1 MNRYQGMMAACA
13 LCALAAGPAFGQT
26 TSGSGT
32 SPMPPPGLQR
42 DRPDGTSQ
50 PSEGRMPG
58 AVQPGIRQDDRAIG
72 QPRTGDMT
80 DRPGSDVRS
89 PGMPS
94 AGDNSSTPRAN
105 ADQVREVQ
113 HALKS
118 QGHDPGPIDGTL
130 GADTQE
136 ALRAFQKSQDLPV
149 TGQLDS
155 ETIAKLGVGRSPS
168 R

>member
-1 MNRYQGMMAACA
+1 MNKYQGMIAACA

-32 SPMPPPGLQR
+32 SPMPSPGLQR
-42 DRPDGTSQ
+42 DRPEGSSA

-58 AVQPGIRQDDRAIG
+58 AVQPGIRQDDRATG

-89 PGMPS
+89 PGTPS
-94 AGDNSSTPRAN
+94 AADNSSTPAAN
-105 ADQVREVQ
+105 VDQVREIQ
-113 HALKS
+113 EALKAK
-118 QGHDPGPIDGTL
+118 GHDPGPIDGTMSTE
-130 GADTQE
+130 TQE

-155 ETIAKLGVGRSPS
+155 ETIDKLGVGRPQS

>member
-1 MNRYQGMMAACA
+1 MNKYQGVIAACA

-32 SPMPPPGLQR
+32 SPMPSPGLQR
-42 DRPDGTSQ
+42 DRPDGTSA

-58 AVQPGIRQDDRAIG
+58 AVQPGIRQDDRATG
-72 QPRTGDMT
+72 QPRPGDT
-80 DRPGSDVRS
+80 
-89 PGMPS
+89 
-94 AGDNSSTPRAN
+94 SSTPTAN
-105 ADQVREVQ
+105 VDQVREIQ
-113 HALKS
+113 EALKAK
-118 QGHDPGPIDGTL
+118 GHDPGPVDGTM
-130 GADTQE
+130 GAETLE

-155 ETIAKLGVGRSPS
+155 ETIDKLGVGRTQS

>member
-1 MNRYQGMMAACA
+1 MIAACA

-32 SPMPPPGLQR
+32 SPMPSPGLQR
-42 DRPDGTSQ
+42 DRPEGTSQ

-58 AVQPGIRQDDRAIG
+58 AVQPGVRQDDRAIG

-80 DRPGSDVRS
+80 DRPGSDVRT
-89 PGMPS
+89 PGTPG
-94 AGDNSSTPRAN
+94 AGGNSSTPTAN
-105 ADQVREVQ
+105 MDQVRQIQE
-113 HALKS
+113 ALKAK
-118 QGHDPGPIDGTL
+118 GHDPGPVDGRM
-130 GADTQE
+130 GAETQE
-136 ALRAFQKSQDLPV
+136 ALRAFQKSQYLPV

-155 ETIAKLGVGRSPS
+155 DTIDKLGVGSQS

>member
-1 MNRYQGMMAACA
+1 MKRYQGAIAACA
-13 LCALAAGPAFGQT
+13 LSALAALPAFGQT

-42 DRPDGTSQ
+42 DRPEGTSQ

-80 DRPGSDVRS
+80 NRPGSDART

-94 AGDNSSTPRAN
+94 AGDNSSTPTAN
-105 ADQVREVQ
+105 ADQVRAVQ
-113 HALKS
+113 EALKAK
-118 QGHDPGPIDGTL
+118 GHDPGPVDGTM
-130 GADTQE
+130 GAETQE

-149 TGQLDS
+149 TGQLDP
-155 ETIAKLGVGRSPS
+155 ETIAKLGVGSQS